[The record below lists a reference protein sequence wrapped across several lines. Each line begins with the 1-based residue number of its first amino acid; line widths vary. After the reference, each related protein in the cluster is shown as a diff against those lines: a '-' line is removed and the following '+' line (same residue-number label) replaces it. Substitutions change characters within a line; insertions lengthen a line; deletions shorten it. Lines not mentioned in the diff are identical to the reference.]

1 MGNLALSIEQP
12 HRLEHDNIVRLHAL
26 HWADFTHLLAMRGEH
41 STPRLCYLNGEVEI
55 MSPSRSHE
63 AIKSLLGRLVEA
75 YCLERDIPFR
85 TLGSWTLESEP
96 DERAIEP
103 DECFIFG
110 EADADRPQLAIE
122 VTWTS
127 GGLDKL
133 EIYRKLDVAEV
144 WFWQRGQLQSYVLCD
159 QRYQPA
165 EKSRVLPG
173 IDLKQLNGFLD
184 QPTTYHAI
192 RAYRAALRA
201 DAR

>member
-1 MGNLALSIEQP
+1 MGHLALEIEEP
-12 HRLEHDNIVRLHAL
+12 RRLEHDNLVRMHSLGWRDL
-26 HWADFTHLLAMRGEH
+26 QQLLAIRGEH
-41 STPRLCYLNGEVEI
+41 STPRICYLNGEAEI
-55 MSPSRSHE
+55 MSPSRSRE

-75 YCLERDIPFR
+75 YCLEREIPFR

-103 DECFIFG
+103 DECFILG

-122 VTWTS
+122 VIWTS

-144 WFWQRGQLQSYVLCD
+144 WIWQHGLLLPDALSD
-159 QRYQPA
+159 QHYKLA
-165 EKSRVLPG
+165 EASLVLPG
-173 IDLKQLNGFLD
+173 LDLEQLSAFLE

-192 RAYRAALRA
+192 RAYRAALGA
-201 DAR
+201 EG